1 MTELEQ
7 RIQSLEAQI
16 RVMTRAIATAKNS
29 RRKAADV
36 VTLAALQGELNNLK
50 IINNAQPGTV
60 EKVAWGEGEA
70 SDKTKQ
76 NE

>member
-7 RIQSLEAQI
+7 HIQSLEAQI

-36 VTLAALQGELNNLK
+36 VTMATLQKELEHIKTKNDVE
-50 IINNAQPGTV
+50 PGTV
-60 EKVAWGEGEA
+60 AEVAGGEGKA
-70 SDKTKQ
+70 LDKTNH